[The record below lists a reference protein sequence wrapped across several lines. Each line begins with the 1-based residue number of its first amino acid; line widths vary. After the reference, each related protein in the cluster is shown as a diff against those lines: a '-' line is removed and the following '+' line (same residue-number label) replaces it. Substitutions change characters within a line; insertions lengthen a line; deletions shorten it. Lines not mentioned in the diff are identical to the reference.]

1 MSSCNPCERRKMP
14 DRAIRTDAREA
25 LLHNGTSPA
34 PRHPT
39 EPEHS
44 TIIRKD
50 LLFCEF
56 RSDSC
61 PAHVRSFCAHVAT
74 MLEIEVTT
82 DDLAGLNS
90 KQRTTPPMCNELA
103 SAFDCNV
110 GSV

>member
-1 MSSCNPCERRKMP
+1 MP
-14 DRAIRTDAREA
+14 DRAIGTDVREA
-25 LLHNGTSPA
+25 LLHNGISPA

-39 EPEHS
+39 EPEFS
-44 TIIRKD
+44 PIIEKIS
-50 LLFCEF
+50 CSAETC
-56 RSDSC
+56 SDSC

-103 SAFDCNV
+103 SPFDCNV